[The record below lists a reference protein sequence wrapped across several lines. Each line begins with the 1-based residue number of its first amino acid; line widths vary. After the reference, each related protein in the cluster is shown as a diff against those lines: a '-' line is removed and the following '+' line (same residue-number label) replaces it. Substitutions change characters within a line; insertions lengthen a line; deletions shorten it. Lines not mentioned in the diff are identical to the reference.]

1 MNKMQFRQLKNND
14 ETIIYYKIMDESG
27 HYSKDTYSIFCQKPY
42 DEKCDIT
49 AFSEKYHIP
58 KRTIQ
63 DWETEKRNPPKY
75 VIELLEF
82 RVLFDC
88 RKSSK

>member
-1 MNKMQFRQLKNND
+1 MHIKEIRGLTGLSQA
-14 ETIIYYKIMDESG
+14 
-27 HYSKDTYSIFCQKPY
+27 
-42 DEKCDIT
+42 

-82 RVLFDC
+82 RVLSDL
-88 RKSSK
+88 KK

>member
-1 MNKMQFRQLKNND
+1 MHIKEIRRLTGLSQA
-14 ETIIYYKIMDESG
+14 
-27 HYSKDTYSIFCQKPY
+27 
-42 DEKCDIT
+42 

>member
-1 MNKMQFRQLKNND
+1 MHIKEIRGLTGLSQA
-14 ETIIYYKIMDESG
+14 
-27 HYSKDTYSIFCQKPY
+27 
-42 DEKCDIT
+42 

-63 DWETEKRNPPKY
+63 DWETKKRNPPKY

-82 RVLFDC
+82 RVLSDL
-88 RKSSK
+88 KK